1 MMSVLLIKV
10 KHTLRKLDY
19 DDYIA
24 MVVVVVV
31 FGIVLEIM
39 K

>member
-1 MMSVLLIKV
+1 MSVLLIKF
-10 KHTLRKLDY
+10 KNTLRKLDY

-24 MVVVVVV
+24 MVVVVVS
-31 FGIVLEIM
+31 FGIAIGIM

>member
-1 MMSVLLIKV
+1 MNVLLIKV
-10 KHTLRKLDY
+10 KNTLRKLDY

-24 MVVVVVV
+24 MVVVLVS
-31 FGIVLEIM
+31 FGIVVGVM